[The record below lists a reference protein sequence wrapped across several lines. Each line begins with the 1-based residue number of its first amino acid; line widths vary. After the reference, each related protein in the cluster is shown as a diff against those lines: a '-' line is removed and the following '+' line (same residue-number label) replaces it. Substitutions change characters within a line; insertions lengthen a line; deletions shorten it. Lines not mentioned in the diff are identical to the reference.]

1 MRLSKRA
8 LIAMSVVALVLV
20 GLVLSAESLY
30 EVQDRGRDVVPYPN
44 TGDVYKIRVLDSVT
58 LFADGE
64 SRPIPDKLSA
74 AGLVAAATMTLMA
87 ALLLNAA
94 GAGYR
99 KRRFYALATAGLAL
113 LAVDELFA
121 LHETI
126 GHNLGFLADL
136 PGVDRPDDVV
146 FALMGVAALVFVWSF
161 RDILLARRRPT
172 QLFAVGGVFFLMAA
186 FGDVTS
192 LSIEEPAEVVA
203 AGFILA
209 GLIVLTAGVLRVELG
224 LGAPAS
230 APGYLDDPDSA
241 GAAEVAAAR
250 VSDADPVHRLG
261 EHQGAVAR

>member
-8 LIAMSVVALVLV
+8 LIALSVVGLVLV

-58 LFADGE
+58 LYADGE
-64 SRPIPDKLSA
+64 SRPIPDKLSS

-87 ALLLNAA
+87 ALLLGSA
-94 GAGYR
+94 GAGRR
-99 KRRFYALATAGLAL
+99 KRRFYAFATAGLAL

-146 FALMGVAALVFVWSF
+146 FGLLGVAALFFVWSF
-161 RDILLARRRPT
+161 RDVLLSRRRPT
-172 QLFAVGGVFFLMAA
+172 QLFALGAVFFGLAV
-186 FGDVTS
+186 FGDVTG
-192 LSIEEPAEVVA
+192 LSIEEASEVVA

-209 GLIVLTAGVLRVELG
+209 GLVILTAGILKVELG
-224 LGAPAS
+224 LGVPTS
-230 APGYLDDPDSA
+230 APGYLDDPDGS
-241 GAAEVAAAR
+241 GSAEVAAAG
-250 VSDADPVHRLG
+250 VPDADPVHGLG
-261 EHQGAVAR
+261 KHKGAVAR